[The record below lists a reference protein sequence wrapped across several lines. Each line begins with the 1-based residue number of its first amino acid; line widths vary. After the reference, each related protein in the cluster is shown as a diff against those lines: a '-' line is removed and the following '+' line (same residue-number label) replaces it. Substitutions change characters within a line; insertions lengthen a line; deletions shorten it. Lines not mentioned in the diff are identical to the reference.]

1 MVSAPFAGEIAKSL
15 ARPTKREIKPPLSS
29 PKRVATNP
37 GCRQFTVTPVPCR
50 RRASSREE
58 NVAKLRATIGF
69 HGTEAFRQLQIVEF
83 QRSALMRG
91 RCGIDDPSRCRGHE
105 AFAQFLR
112 HDKISHMIERERKFE
127 PVLGKS

>member
-1 MVSAPFAGEIAKSL
+1 MQAICGHTGAMQTASE
-15 ARPTKREIKPPLSS
+15 
-29 PKRVATNP
+29 
-37 GCRQFTVTPVPCR
+37 FT
-50 RRASSREE
+50 REE
-58 NVAKLRATIGF
+58 NVAKLRATICF

-91 RCGIDDPSRCRGHE
+91 RCGVDDPSRCRGHE

-127 PVLGKS
+127 PVLGKSAAGEHGSRVIDPATRFISGMRARSA